1 MAKPLT
7 ARPPSSAVARL
18 FDEDAAVRAAA
29 TLALTST
36 PARDASTAAQR
47 PTGQSPLPG
56 NWPGSPAATGE
67 PATIKRELVLTPAAE
82 ATLIRLVAIYRQAT
96 GTKLTTSHVARAV
109 LHAVATCLPLIEREA
124 TNIGRMPLP
133 SNAKGRE
140 AERDSF
146 ERRLAQSFHAALAA
160 AYASDL
166 TDR

>member
-47 PTGQSPLPG
+47 PTGQSLPG

-67 PATIKRELVLTPAAE
+67 PATIKRELILTPAAE

-109 LHAVATCLPLIEREA
+109 LHAVGTCLPLIEREA
-124 TNIGRMPLP
+124 SKIGQMPLP

-146 ERRLAQSFHAALAA
+146 ERRLAQAFLASLAA
-160 AYASDL
+160 GYAL
-166 TDR
+166 GLVDR